1 VNQTKIMKMKTPNR
15 SMFQPLQRCLLPLCA
30 ALALPFTVAH
40 AQSTIVSYTFDNTT
54 PALPAP
60 AIGSSI
66 SSISGTGGPFYQ
78 GTGSWATGSETGTKF
93 GVFSGASG
101 VGKSIDISLNA
112 AGYQNITLGSFF
124 QFAANNN
131 TAAVNWQFSYSLD
144 GGSSFTQIGSDFAII
159 LTGAGNSENTHIT
172 TGSNFALGAGAD
184 NNANIIF
191 RFNSAP
197 GSLDFNG
204 ATASGGQ
211 IKIDNFNIL
220 ATPIPEPSTA
230 ALLSLCG
237 LATLALRRRRG

>member
-1 VNQTKIMKMKTPNR
+1 MKTQVR
-15 SMFQPLQRCLLPLCA
+15 SVFHPLERCLLPLCA
-30 ALALPFTVAH
+30 ALALSCPVAH

-66 SSISGTGGPFYQ
+66 SSITGNGGPFYQ
-78 GTGSWATGSETGTKF
+78 GTALWATGSETGTKY

-101 VGKSIDISLNA
+101 AGKSIDISLNA

-124 QFAANNN
+124 QFAANNS
-131 TAAVNWQFSYSLD
+131 TAAVNWQLSYSLN

-159 LTGAGNSENTHIT
+159 LTGGGNSENTHIT
-172 TGSNFALGAGAD
+172 IGSNFALGAGAD

-197 GSLDFNG
+197 GSLDFTG
-204 ATASGGQ
+204 ANASAGQ

-230 ALLSLCG
+230 AVLSLCG
-237 LATLALRRRRG
+237 LATLALGRRRG

>member
-1 VNQTKIMKMKTPNR
+1 
-15 SMFQPLQRCLLPLCA
+15 MFQPLQRCLLPLCA
-30 ALALPFTVAH
+30 ALAVSFSVAH

-60 AIGSSI
+60 AIGSLI
-66 SSISGTGGPFYQ
+66 SSITGTGGPFYQ
-78 GTGSWATGSETGTKF
+78 GTGSWATGSETGTQF

-101 VGKSIDISLNA
+101 AGRSIDISLNA
-112 AGYQNITLGSFF
+112 AGYQDITLGSFF
-124 QFAANNN
+124 QFAANNA
-131 TAAVNWQFSYSLD
+131 TAAVDWQLSYSLN

-159 LTGAGNSENTHIT
+159 YVGGGNSENTHIT